1 MKPVEDII
9 VKIVIA
15 ALLLPCVAVFALLTC
30 MDFPNFCM
38 RYLIGL

>member
-15 ALLLPCVAVFALLTC
+15 TLLLPCFAVFVLLGC
-30 MDFPNFCM
+30 ADFPNFCM
-38 RYLIGL
+38 RFLIGI